1 MAHFLMI
8 ESWVGSTGRIFPPAI
23 IRAGH
28 RYTFVTRNR
37 GYYLDSHTQQIH
49 PVLEHADNVLTTE
62 TNDVPALIAFLQ
74 RQQKLLKFDGVVT
87 ICDYYIDTVA
97 QVAQA
102 LELPQAFSANV
113 AMVRRK
119 HLVREALE
127 QAGLPNPAF
136 RIATSWDS
144 TRQAATDLGYPLIL
158 KPSDLASSAFVRLVH
173 DEAELHE
180 AFSALERFPK
190 NFREQSRE
198 PLWLLEEYM
207 TGEEVSVEACTFEGE
222 TTIIG
227 ITDKSVTGF
236 PFFIEDGHMFPAR
249 LDSDLAEAVRTLVKQ
264 ALQAVGHDH
273 GISHTE
279 VKLTPKGPR
288 IVEINPRPGGNYI
301 AELIERVTGI
311 DFLSAQIDLALG
323 RRPNLQRKD
332 TGVASAAVKFLVPAQ
347 GGFVAAMKGI
357 ETLADAPNVARS
369 TIGQAAGTEVAAP
382 VDNACYLGHVVAIDP
397 DGREARR
404 YAEQALSR
412 IEMTFGEKPAA
423 AGTAQPATTKSNS
436 ANPDASCPA
445 TVADLINDVQ
455 RGLYGPDPATQFI
468 VGAFWIRQSTRFPG
482 TQQKYRNYYLL
493 VRVGA
498 SFGACCVEYDALD
511 SAIAEEL
518 SGQSV
523 ADLLAD
529 ARLPVRIA
537 ALDAYLNAVLPHR
550 EAKEASVMMLP
561 AGAPPVRAVARDEAI
576 ASLVSIKPGQ
586 RVGLIGVVNPL
597 VTAIQQHGA
606 ICLPCDFNMQRT
618 QDGLEVAKDMQPVL
632 EQADVIIATGM
643 TLSNGSFDQI
653 LGAARRRNIPLIVY
667 AQTGSGIVPRFLGNG
682 VTAISAEPFPFSQF
696 SADPT
701 PIYLYGSSK
710 EASRS

>member
-1 MAHFLMI
+1 MAHLLMI
-8 ESWVGSTGRIFPPAI
+8 ESWVGGTGRIFPPAI
-23 IRAGH
+23 VRAGH

-37 GYYLDSHTQQIH
+37 GHYLDTHTQQIH

-74 RQQKLLKFDGVVT
+74 WQHKLLKFDGVVT
-87 ICDYYIDTVA
+87 ICDYYIDIVA

-113 AMVRRK
+113 ATTRRK

-136 RIATSWDS
+136 RIATSWDA
-144 TRQAATDLGYPLIL
+144 TRQAAGEIGYPLIL

-173 DEAELHE
+173 DEAELRK
-180 AFSALERFPK
+180 AYVALECFSK

-207 TGEEVSVEACTFEGE
+207 SGEEVSVEACTFQGE

-249 LDSDLAEAVRTLVKQ
+249 LDASLGEAACTLVKQ

-311 DFLSAQIDLALG
+311 DFLSAQIDLSLG
-323 RRPNLQRKD
+323 RRPNLQRKE
-332 TGVASAAVKFLVPAQ
+332 TGVASAAIKFLVPPQ
-347 GGFVAAMKGI
+347 GGFVAAMKGL
-357 ETLADAPNVARS
+357 EMLTGAPNVVRS
-369 TIGQAAGTEVAAP
+369 TISQVAGTEIAAP
-382 VDNACYLGHVVAIDP
+382 VDNACYLGHVVAVDP
-397 DGREARR
+397 DGQEARR
-404 YAEQALSR
+404 YAEQTLR
-412 IEMTFGEKPAA
+412 RVEILFGDKPAA
-423 AGTAQPATTKSNS
+423 PVQQQTIAGNSLRTGATS
-436 ANPDASCPA
+436 PA

-455 RGLYGPDPATQFI
+455 RGIYGPDPATQFV

-493 VRVGA
+493 VRVGT
-498 SFGACCVEYDALD
+498 SFGACCVERDALD
-511 SAIAEEL
+511 SAVAEEL

-523 ADLLAD
+523 AELLAD
-529 ARLPVRIA
+529 ERLPVRIA

-550 EAKEASVMMLP
+550 DAAQASTLMLP
-561 AGAPPVRAVARDEAI
+561 SGAPPVRAVARDEAI
-576 ASLVSIKPGQ
+576 ASLVSLKPGQ

-597 VTAIQQHGA
+597 VAAIQQHGA
-606 ICLPCDFNMQRT
+606 ICLPCDFNMERT
-618 QDGLEVAKDMQPVL
+618 QDGLVVAKDMQPVL

-643 TLSNGSFDQI
+643 TLSNGSFDRI
-653 LGAARRRNIPLIVY
+653 LAAARRRKIPLIVY
-667 AQTGSGIVPRFLGNG
+667 AQTGSGIVPRFLGDG
-682 VTAISAEPFPFSQF
+682 VIAISAEPFPFSQF

-701 PIYLYGSSK
+701 PIHLYRANR
-710 EASRS
+710 EAN